1 MTELS
6 SLLKQK
12 LPYLESNLI
21 EEIIA
26 KSSDVTFPAHQ
37 QILREGQYIKT
48 IPLVISGLLKVNTSH
63 GAKEIL
69 LYYIQ
74 SSESCIMSFAFG
86 MSAEPSNIAA
96 HTESETRVILLN
108 VDDVKKWITLYP
120 SINMLFFN
128 QYNNRY
134 KDLVETIGNLIYEK
148 LDFRIYQYLKQRA
161 SLNNSDTINIPH
173 REIADDLASS
183 REVVSRLLK
192 KLELENKISISK
204 DGMKI
209 LV

>member
-1 MTELS
+1 
-6 SLLKQK
+6 
-12 LPYLESNLI
+12 
-21 EEIIA
+21 
-26 KSSDVTFPAHQ
+26 
-37 QILREGQYIKT
+37 
-48 IPLVISGLLKVNTSH
+48 
-63 GAKEIL
+63 
-69 LYYIQ
+69 
-74 SSESCIMSFAFG
+74 

>member
-1 MTELS
+1 MTNLS

-12 LPYLESNLI
+12 LPYLEQNLI
-21 EEIIA
+21 EEIIS
-26 KSSDVTFPAHQ
+26 KSADVTIPAHQ

-48 IPLVISGLLKVNTSH
+48 IPLVINGLLKVNTSH
-63 GAKEIL
+63 GDKEIL

-74 SSESCIMSFAFG
+74 SSESCIMSFAFS

-96 HTESETRVILLN
+96 YTEAETRVLLLN
-108 VDDVKKWITLYP
+108 ADDVKNWIIQYP

-148 LDFRIYQYLKQRA
+148 LDVRIYQYLKQRA
-161 SLNNSDTINIPH
+161 LLNNTDTVNIPH

-192 KLELENKISISK
+192 KLELENKISITK
-204 DGMKI
+204 DGIKI
-209 LV
+209 LI